1 LILASALAAMVLLFV
16 YGLASYSYSYSY
28 YNPMLLSLGGWIVVF
43 LIAVSMS
50 YELTT
55 VDTDPKTT
63 LTDLAHRLRV
73 SKYRV
78 KEDKKGLKVQVTSS
92 TVIRI
97 TANTVQGRTVVGYR
111 PDQTASGWTAI
122 IILIF
127 MCYLAAV
134 GAALAVY
141 SVWQVQRFARE
152 WVLPRIEGAK
162 PIAEE
167 TPGDMVRS
175 TLIDGLS
182 EGYRLASEAYEAQHS
197 NYQDG
202 VMAVITGTI
211 FVWFLTF
218 FSLLAWMKD
227 QPLYQDVQASLA
239 VSLVAA
245 IAFCVPLMFY
255 LGRRVRIKASD
266 FKSWSARLFA
276 RLEQETRPEPPKD
289 LEPSVFELLDEV
301 SKQIPKWMKVMRKA
315 GMFTNPWTWF
325 TIFMLGYLA
334 FMLFLIGISWS
345 PQDLTIQ
352 SILVVGGL
360 ATTLCCF
367 LLYVRWRAEQR
378 EEESMVTKDW
388 ESRLRIMNGKMQ
400 RHLEEL

>member
-1 LILASALAAMVLLFV
+1 
-16 YGLASYSYSYSY
+16 
-28 YNPMLLSLGGWIVVF
+28 MLLSLGGWIVVF

-63 LTDLAHRLRV
+63 LADLAHRLRV

-97 TANTVQGRTVVGYR
+97 TAKTVQGRTVVGYR

-127 MCYLAAV
+127 MWYLAAV

-152 WVLPRIEGAK
+152 RVLPRIEGAE
-162 PIAEE
+162 PIAKE
-167 TPGDMVRS
+167 TPGDIVRS

-218 FSLLAWMKD
+218 FSFLAWMKD

-239 VSLVAA
+239 ISLIAA

-255 LGRRVRIKASD
+255 LGRRVRSKASE

-334 FMLFLIGISWS
+334 FMLFLIGITWR
-345 PQDLTIQ
+345 PQDLTMQ